1 MNLTPF
7 LTLEM
12 IREVQSTPVSPVS
25 TQHVSVQTTTP
36 FQSTPLCPRCGG
48 IMTHRVNK
56 TTNVPFWG
64 CANFPKCGGTL
75 EVKN

>member
-1 MNLTPF
+1 
-7 LTLEM
+7 
-12 IREVQSTPVSPVS
+12 
-25 TQHVSVQTTTP
+25 
-36 FQSTPLCPRCGG
+36 
-48 IMTHRVNK
+48 MTHRVNK